1 MVNRSVFIRHIYALA
16 SVVMVAI
23 TCPAENQNMPGTRFE
38 IKENT
43 HTQMHAIVLHSVVP
57 VRLEPR
63 EGAEQ
68 ETQLLFGEVC
78 QITETLP
85 RWYKIRN
92 EADGEEGYVDAIMIT
107 PMSDEE
113 YTAHSAALSSGR
125 ARVKMPM
132 TYAVSENNQ
141 QTIPLT
147 LGTRLPNYTN
157 GQFEVLG
164 VTFRIDSASVAEQPL
179 PLNANTLMQVTRFL
193 LNTPYL
199 WGGKNALGLDCSG
212 LTQTV
217 MSLFGTDLPRNASQ
231 QAKCGTEVKQLKD
244 AQAGDLVFF
253 DHADPNCEGT
263 LPHNCTNNTRI
274 IHVGLLL
281 DAERVLHCSGRVK
294 IERIDERGI
303 WSAERQAYSHHLAAI
318 RRL

>member
-1 MVNRSVFIRHIYALA
+1 MY
-16 SVVMVAI
+16 
-23 TCPAENQNMPGTRFE
+23 
-38 IKENT
+38 
-43 HTQMHAIVLHSVVP
+43 AIVLHSVVP

-92 EADGEEGYVDAIMIT
+92 EADGEEGYVDAIMLS

-113 YTAHSAALSSGR
+113 HATHTAALASGT
-125 ARVKMPM
+125 ARVKFPM

-147 LGTRLPNYTN
+147 LGTRLPNYKN

-164 VTFRIDSASVAEQPL
+164 VTFRIDSAAVAEQPL
-179 PLNANTLMQVTRFL
+179 PLNQSTLMQVMRFL

-199 WGGKNALGLDCSG
+199 WGGKNAMGLDCSG
-212 LTQTV
+212 MTQTV
-217 MSLFGTDLPRNASQ
+217 MSLFGINLPRNASQ
-231 QAKCGTEVKQLKD
+231 QVKCGEEVKSLNH

-253 DHADPNCEGT
+253 DHADPNCDGS
-263 LPHNCTNNTRI
+263 LPHNCANDTRI
-274 IHVGLLL
+274 THVGLLL
-281 DAERVLHCSGRVK
+281 DAERVIHCSGRVK
-294 IERIDERGI
+294 IEHIDERGI
-303 WSAERQAYSHHLAAI
+303 LSTERQGYTHHLAAI
-318 RRL
+318 RRM

>member
-1 MVNRSVFIRHIYALA
+1 MY
-16 SVVMVAI
+16 
-23 TCPAENQNMPGTRFE
+23 
-38 IKENT
+38 
-43 HTQMHAIVLHSVVP
+43 AIVLHSVVP

-92 EADGEEGYVDAIMIT
+92 EADGEEGYVDAIMLT
-107 PMSDEE
+107 PMTDEE
-113 YTAHSAALSSGR
+113 YTAYTESLSHSE
-125 ARVKMPM
+125 ARVMLPM

-147 LGTRLPNYTN
+147 LGTRLPLYKN

-179 PLNANTLMQVTRFL
+179 PLTPTNIMQVTRFL

-199 WGGKNALGLDCSG
+199 WGGKNAMGLDCSG

-217 MSLFGTDLPRNASQ
+217 MSLFGVYLPRNASQ
-231 QAKCGTEVKQLKD
+231 QVKCGAEVKSLKQ

-253 DHADPNCEGT
+253 DHADPNCENT
-263 LPHNCTNNTRI
+263 PPHNCSGDTRI
-274 IHVGLLL
+274 THVGLLL
-281 DAERVLHCSGRVK
+281 DAERVIHCSGRVK

-303 WSAERQAYSHHLAAI
+303 FSTERKCYSHHLAAI
-318 RRL
+318 RRY

>member
-1 MVNRSVFIRHIYALA
+1 MVIGSTLLVSMY
-16 SVVMVAI
+16 
-23 TCPAENQNMPGTRFE
+23 
-38 IKENT
+38 
-43 HTQMHAIVLHSVVP
+43 AIVLHSVVP

-92 EADGEEGYVDAIMIT
+92 EADGEEGYVDAIMVT
-107 PMSDEE
+107 PLSDEE
-113 YTAHSAALSSGR
+113 HTSYAASWTSST
-125 ARVKMPM
+125 ARVKLPM

-147 LGTRLPNYTN
+147 LGTRLPSYKD

-164 VTFRIDSASVAEQPL
+164 VSFRIDSAAVAAEPL
-179 PLNANTLMQVTRFL
+179 SLNQTTLMQVMRFL

-199 WGGKNALGLDCSG
+199 WGGKNAMGLDCSG
-212 LTQTV
+212 MTQTV
-217 MSLFGTDLPRNASQ
+217 MSLFGINLPRNASQ
-231 QAKCGTEVKQLKD
+231 QAKCGEEVKSLSEAK
-244 AQAGDLVFF
+244 AGDLVFF
-253 DHADPNCEGT
+253 DHADPDCDGS
-263 LPHNCTNNTRI
+263 LPHNCTGDTRI
-274 IHVGLLL
+274 THVGLLL
-281 DAERVLHCSGRVK
+281 DSERVIHCSGRVK

-303 WSAERQAYSHHLAAI
+303 ASTERQGYTHHLAAI
-318 RRL
+318 RRM